1 MPQFSVHAL
10 MTAPPPTISPFESLQ
25 HAWALMRTSHAS
37 ELLVID
43 NGKLVGTLSEQDIW
57 HHCPT
62 SAVVLNE
69 QQVEDL
75 LGHIRVAGVMA
86 LQPPTITLDTP
97 LHEVVQRFTPAR
109 RQPLVV
115 MADGVPIGVL
125 SEEVVLQALASLVTQ
140 AGQENIRGD
149 MRGEE

>member
-10 MTAPPPTISPFESLQ
+10 MTPPPPTISPFESLQ
-25 HAWALMRTSHAS
+25 HAWTLMRTSHAS
-37 ELLVID
+37 ELLVMD

-75 LGHIRVAGVMA
+75 LGHVRVAGVMA

-97 LHEVVQRFTPAR
+97 LHEIALRFTPVK

-115 MADGVPIGVL
+115 MEDGVPIGVL
-125 SEEVVLQALASLVTQ
+125 SEETVLQALASLVAPVKQ
-140 AGQENIRGD
+140 AH
-149 MRGEE
+149 MRSGE

>member
-1 MPQFSVHAL
+1 MSQFSVQAF
-10 MTAPPPTISPFESLQ
+10 MTPPPPTISPFESLQ
-25 HAWALMRTSHAS
+25 QAWSLIRTTQVS
-37 ELLVID
+37 ELLVMD

-57 HHCPT
+57 QHCPT

-75 LGHIRVAGVMA
+75 LGHVRVAGVMA

-97 LHEVVQRFTPAR
+97 LYEAAQRFSQAK

-115 MADGVPIGVL
+115 MEDGVPIGVL
-125 SEEVVLQALASLVTQ
+125 TEEVVLQALASLVAPVEQ
-140 AGQENIRGD
+140 QHRGS
-149 MRGEE
+149 EE